1 MPTPTL
7 THNQCRARV
16 CIICFEVKKN
26 SRLITDNSE
35 WIEKFKEN
43 IGVNFDITNPRLPNG
58 LCNSCRLKYFS
69 KTKAKE
75 TSFKIPDYL
84 HFVVAPENSDEPS
97 QQVEVLPSL
106 VRDCKKPYHRNRLFW
121 GSGIGYF

>member
-1 MPTPTL
+1 MPNAAY

-58 LCNSCRLKYFS
+58 LCTSCRLKYFT

-75 TSFKIPDYL
+75 PVGEKSFKIPDYFIL
-84 HFVVAPENSDEPS
+84 
-97 QQVEVLPSL
+97 L
-106 VRDCKKPYHRNRLFW
+106 
-121 GSGIGYF
+121 